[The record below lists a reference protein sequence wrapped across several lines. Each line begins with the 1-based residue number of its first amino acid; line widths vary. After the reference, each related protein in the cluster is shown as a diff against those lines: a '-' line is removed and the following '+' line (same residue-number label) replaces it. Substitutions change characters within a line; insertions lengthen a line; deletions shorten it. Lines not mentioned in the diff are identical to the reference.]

1 MQKLFDEVGT
11 LDRMCYEKYHMSE
24 DLLMEHAANGIAHFI
39 KTHFAQNSTLLFVCG
54 SGNNGADLIACAR
67 ILHQDYRVS
76 LFYAKELK
84 SPLAQLQAKRA
95 KALELPIVKNICECD
110 VLIDGLVGTG
120 FEGTFSPDLLSLME
134 QINKLDAFKI
144 ACDIPSGIQKSGV
157 CALGTFEADVTLT
170 MGALKK
176 RLFLDE
182 AKEKVGRV
190 EVLELGISRSIY
202 EGETQW
208 KLLDLQDLELP
219 NRKEKN
225 THKGSFGHL
234 GVICGEK
241 AGASTLSGLAATRF
255 GVGLV
260 TLVGFEDI
268 HVPEILMY
276 SHEIPANATALA
288 LGMGMGEEFSDLEL
302 DQFLDNDLPLIADAD
317 IFHTPLILKILQR
330 KQLVITPHPKEFV
343 SLLRLTSLADI
354 DVATL
359 QAQRFYYTELF
370 CKNFPHVTLLLKG
383 SNVIIAQDEQYFINP
398 HGTNVLAKGG
408 SGDVLGGL
416 IGALLAQGHSSLDA
430 AIHASL
436 AHTRL
441 AMNFKGASFSLTPYD
456 LIDGIKDL

>member
-1 MQKLFDEVGT
+1 MQKLFDEVAT
-11 LDRMCYEKYHMSE
+11 FDTRCYEKFHLSE
-24 DLLMEHAANGIAHFI
+24 DLLMEHAANGIATYI
-39 KTHFAQNSTLLFVCG
+39 KTHFAKKSTLLFVCG

-67 ILHQDYRVS
+67 ILHQDYQVS
-76 LFYAKELK
+76 LFFAKEPK

-95 KALELPIVKNICECD
+95 KALDVAIVENICECD

-120 FEGTFSPDLLSLME
+120 FDGAFSPELLSLMRR
-134 QINKLDAFKI
+134 INGLDAFKI
-144 ACDIPSGIQKSGV
+144 ACDIPSGIQKNGV
-157 CALGTFEADVTLT
+157 CAEGCFEADLTLT

-190 EVLELGISRSIY
+190 EVLDLGISRTLY

-208 KLLDLQDLELP
+208 NLLDLEDMKLP
-219 NRKEKN
+219 QRNAQN

-241 AGASTLSGLAATRF
+241 QGASILSGLAASRF
-255 GVGLV
+255 GAGLV

-268 HVPEILMY
+268 SVPEILMY
-276 SHEIPANATALA
+276 SHEIPANTTALA
-288 LGMGMGEEFSDLEL
+288 LGMGMGEEFSDIEL

-317 IFHTPLILKILQR
+317 LFHTPLISKILQR

-343 SLLRLTSLADI
+343 SLLRLMGLADI

-359 QAQRFYYTELF
+359 QKERFYYTELF
-370 CKNFPHVTLLLKG
+370 CKNFPDVTLLLKG
-383 SNVIIAQDEQYFINP
+383 SNVIIAQDQQFFINP

-416 IGALLAQGHSSLDA
+416 IGALLAQGYVPLDA
-430 AIHASL
+430 ALHASL
-436 AHTRL
+436 AHTKL
-441 AMNFKGASFSLTPYD
+441 ARNYKGASFSLTPYD